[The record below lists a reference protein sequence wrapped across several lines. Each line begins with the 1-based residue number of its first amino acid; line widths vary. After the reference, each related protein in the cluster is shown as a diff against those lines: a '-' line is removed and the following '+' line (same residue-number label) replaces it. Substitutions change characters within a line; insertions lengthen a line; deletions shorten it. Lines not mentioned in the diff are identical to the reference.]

1 MTGWQIALF
10 LLCVVLAT
18 CAQSLTGFAFVLIL
32 LGMGGMLEL
41 APLADLANVATVLV
55 LANALV
61 ALPRTERALDV
72 AAFRDFSI
80 GGAVGILAG
89 VLLLGWLS
97 ANVVL
102 GLRLLLGVTVVACAI
117 VVLLDSAALP
127 QRSTTWSFRG
137 WGALAGVLT
146 GLFATGGP
154 PLVYQLYRQPMTLKA
169 VRHTLV
175 ATLALSSFV
184 RLLMVLPTGQF
195 SLNALKLTLIAAPL
209 VFAISWWFERRP
221 RTWPRSAVLKLIC
234 ALLLLTGAGLIIP
247 AVINLIGI

>member
-1 MTGWQIALF
+1 MTAWQIALF

-41 APLADLANVATVLV
+41 APLARPGQCGDRAGAGQCTGR
-55 LANALV
+55 AA
-61 ALPRTERALDV
+61 RTERALDV

-102 GLRLLLGVTVVACAI
+102 GLRLLLGITVVACAI

-127 QRSTTWSFRG
+127 QRSTAWSFRG
-137 WGALAGVLT
+137 W
-146 GLFATGGP
+146 
-154 PLVYQLYRQPMTLKA
+154 R
-169 VRHTLV
+169 
-175 ATLALSSFV
+175 
-184 RLLMVLPTGQF
+184 
-195 SLNALKLTLIAAPL
+195 
-209 VFAISWWFERRP
+209 
-221 RTWPRSAVLKLIC
+221 C
-234 ALLLLTGAGLIIP
+234 
-247 AVINLIGI
+247 